1 MSLVETTHW
10 YVRKHGWT
18 QGPFT
23 RDQVRH
29 MYATSL
35 ISREDRVAGSKSGPW
50 LPLHTVTE
58 LGDEPQLAPPP
69 SDAVWE
75 IASSRFQ
82 GSQPVSYGMLQMIA
96 AAGKLVPSDLI
107 RRTGDAQWRQARD
120 FPGIFGGPRA
130 WCTACGAE
138 IDPESQSCPQCGAH
152 QPNFEPSMA
161 SFALTCGVLA
171 WVWSIVATI
180 SVVVLA
186 LRRTTILGIAVDQK
200 FPQVFAVALPPAVMF
215 MALAVMLSRMAR
227 SDIRQGRSSPAHL
240 LHAIYAEWLGW
251 AAGLL
256 LALIV
261 VAITAFSIAHF
272 QRGS

>member
-1 MSLVETTHW
+1 
-10 YVRKHGWT
+10 
-18 QGPFT
+18 
-23 RDQVRH
+23 
-29 MYATSL
+29 
-35 ISREDRVAGSKSGPW
+35 
-50 LPLHTVTE
+50 
-58 LGDEPQLAPPP
+58 
-69 SDAVWE
+69 
-75 IASSRFQ
+75 
-82 GSQPVSYGMLQMIA
+82 
-96 AAGKLVPSDLI
+96 
-107 RRTGDAQWRQARD
+107 
-120 FPGIFGGPRA
+120 
-130 WCTACGAE
+130 
-138 IDPESQSCPQCGAH
+138 
-152 QPNFEPSMA
+152 MA

-171 WVWSIVATI
+171 WVWSLVATI

-186 LRRTTILGIAVDQK
+186 MRRTTILGIAVDQK

-227 SDIRQGRSSPAHL
+227 SDIRQRRSSPAHL